1 MKEPAIAQR
10 TRVGRTT
17 LRDVAHIAGV
27 SVSTV
32 SLVLRGKG
40 SERRISADVER
51 RVREAAREKNYS
63 PNLLVRTLK
72 GERTQT
78 LSFYSN
84 FATRDVGD
92 LYMDRVT
99 AAAERAAGLA
109 EYDLLVHSNLR
120 KRTPEQMYSLLNG
133 GFSDGL
139 LYFGPEEGNPLISL
153 LRTSNLPVVLLGHAD
168 AEGTLSYVCDDW
180 TDGMCQVADAVV
192 SLGHRHIGVVAGG
205 PWSDSAVRVAAL
217 QTRLRHHGLAIPDDC
232 VVPTFEN
239 GGFSPDE
246 AIERLMQRDRRP
258 TAIFCWHDWIGY
270 RVLEA
275 CERLGIR
282 VPEDLSLVG
291 YDGIHWPSTS
301 SHILASVHVPVEQMA
316 MTAVQAL
323 DHLICGEDDG
333 PISARLPVTL
343 DHGTTLAAP
352 PSTL

>member
-168 AEGTLSYVCDDW
+168 AEGTL
-180 TDGMCQVADAVV
+180 
-192 SLGHRHIGVVAGG
+192 
-205 PWSDSAVRVAAL
+205 
-217 QTRLRHHGLAIPDDC
+217 
-232 VVPTFEN
+232 
-239 GGFSPDE
+239 
-246 AIERLMQRDRRP
+246 
-258 TAIFCWHDWIGY
+258 
-270 RVLEA
+270 
-275 CERLGIR
+275 
-282 VPEDLSLVG
+282 
-291 YDGIHWPSTS
+291 
-301 SHILASVHVPVEQMA
+301 
-316 MTAVQAL
+316 
-323 DHLICGEDDG
+323 
-333 PISARLPVTL
+333 
-343 DHGTTLAAP
+343 
-352 PSTL
+352 